1 MNCVETWNI
10 WMRWCND
17 WNFVWVMPND
27 LVTLFKSWTGVMMKG
42 GQIRLWK
49 MAFYALVWSLWLFRN
64 DIVFCGKVWDPNQL
78 YKLTELRVATWA
90 NAKWPQ
96 ENYAA
101 RGCQGEAGIGGIL
114 RNSNGE
120 IRMIFS
126 KSIGFADSNLAE
138 MLAKREAFLMFSAS
152 QWCNTHTLV
161 VEIDSR
167 NRDVNGYPIIGYQ
180 WVPDLVLNPDKEE
193 RYSKV
198 PNQLTSLSR
207 NVVKWIQT
215 PESVP
220 WRLRRWTLHIEMLKN
235 QWRRWEIKHILRE
248 ANQQADNLAKTGI
261 GL

>member
-96 ENYAA
+96 EYGSKLDTFRAPQLGAILEKQRKNRPIVQWERPAEGTMQ
-101 RGCQGEAGIGGIL
+101 RGAVKVKQGLGG
-114 RNSNGE
+114 
-120 IRMIFS
+120 
-126 KSIGFADSNLAE
+126 
-138 MLAKREAFLMFSAS
+138 
-152 QWCNTHTLV
+152 
-161 VEIDSR
+161 
-167 NRDVNGYPIIGYQ
+167 Y
-180 WVPDLVLNPDKEE
+180 
-193 RYSKV
+193 
-198 PNQLTSLSR
+198 
-207 NVVKWIQT
+207 
-215 PESVP
+215 
-220 WRLRRWTLHIEMLKN
+220 
-235 QWRRWEIKHILRE
+235 
-248 ANQQADNLAKTGI
+248 
-261 GL
+261 